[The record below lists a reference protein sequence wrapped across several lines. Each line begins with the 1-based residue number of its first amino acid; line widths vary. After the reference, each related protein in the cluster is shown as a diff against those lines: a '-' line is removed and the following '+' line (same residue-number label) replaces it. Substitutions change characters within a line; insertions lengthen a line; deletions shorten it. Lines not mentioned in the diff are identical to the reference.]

1 MNLEGGEPKAK
12 RQSYAKQTH
21 KGKIAL
27 QWHHYASPRRPYA
40 GQQQIFQ
47 LTLIIDLIKN
57 YFR

>member
-1 MNLEGGEPKAK
+1 MNLEGGEPAKGKAT
-12 RQSYAKQTH
+12 KQTH
-21 KGKIAL
+21 KGKTAL
-27 QWHHYASPRRPYA
+27 QWHDYACPRRPSA

>member
-12 RQSYAKQTH
+12 RQSYAQQTH
-21 KGKIAL
+21 KGKTAL
-27 QWHHYASPRRPYA
+27 QWHDYTCPLRPSA